1 MADVPEP
8 TRRQSGP
15 SPTAGDLELTEERR
29 QILGPKLAALL
40 AELRK
45 IEELEEPELEPAAA
59 GSWERD
65 ADVRR

>member
-1 MADVPEP
+1 MAEIPEP
-8 TRRQSGP
+8 TRRQIGP
-15 SPTAGDLELTEERR
+15 LPTVGELELSEER
-29 QILGPKLAALL
+29 QAILGPKLAALL